1 MTRVLMVVPQYP
13 YPVVGGLERQAHE
26 LALALR
32 ALGVNV
38 QVVSGRVTPTQPD
51 LEDVEGI
58 TVHRLA
64 WTHRRWARF
73 LRLPLDLFAVL
84 YRLRLSYDV
93 VHLHQHSWFGLY
105 TIFIAR
111 LLGKP
116 NLTKLPNVGAFGLL
130 GLRSGRF
137 GLLKQKILFSADAL
151 VAMSNE
157 SLTELRSAGFP
168 MERVLVVPNGIS
180 LQQPDS
186 IVAEAV
192 RPISICK
199 VVFVGR
205 IAEEKRVDLLL
216 EHWASVQQQCPG
228 EAELEVWGS
237 GPLQATLQSRCA
249 ELGLSSSVI
258 WRGHVDNV
266 RSRLPNTDIFVMPSV
281 AEGNSNAIL
290 EAMAAGIP
298 VVSTPVGGTPM
309 LVGPHGTQLLF
320 DLEDDSLA
328 RILIRLIR
336 DREMRKVIGAKMRAR
351 VIDHFN
357 IQRVAQVYASAY
369 ELLASRRAG
378 EIYRLAQPVVLGDS
392 QERREA
398 SAHVK

>member
-38 QVVSGRVTPTQPD
+38 QVLSGRVMPTQPD

-58 TVHRLA
+58 PVHRLP

-73 LRLPLDLFAVL
+73 LRLPLNLFVL
-84 YRLRLSYDV
+84 FYRLRTSYDV

-105 TIFIAR
+105 TILIAR

-116 NLTKLPNVGAFGLL
+116 NLTKLPNVGVLGVP

-137 GLLKQKILFSADAL
+137 GLLKLKILFSADAL

-157 SLTELRSAGFP
+157 SLRELRRAGFP
-168 MERVLVVPNGIS
+168 MQRVLAVPNGIS

-186 IVAEAV
+186 IVAETV
-192 RPISICK
+192 RPSSICK

-249 ELGLSSSVI
+249 ELGLSRSVI
-258 WRGHVDNV
+258 WRGHVEDV
-266 RSRLPNTDIFVMPSV
+266 RSRLPNVDIFVMPSV

-298 VVSTPVGGTPM
+298 IVSTPVGGTPM

-320 DLEDDSLA
+320 DLNDDSLA

-336 DREMRKVIGAKMRAR
+336 DSETRKAIGAKMRAR
-351 VIDHFN
+351 VTDHFN
-357 IQRVAQVYASAY
+357 IQHVAQVYASAY
-369 ELLASRRAG
+369 ELLATRRAG
-378 EIYRLAQPVVLGDS
+378 EIHRLAQPVVLGDS
-392 QERREA
+392 QE
-398 SAHVK
+398 HCNG